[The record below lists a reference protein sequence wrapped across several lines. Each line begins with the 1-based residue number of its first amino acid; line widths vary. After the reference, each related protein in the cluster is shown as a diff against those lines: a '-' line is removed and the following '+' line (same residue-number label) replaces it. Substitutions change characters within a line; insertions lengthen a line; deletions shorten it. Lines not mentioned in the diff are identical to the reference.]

1 MYYPTESRI
10 TALTTIRRERLLP
23 APGQVLVGPGEMVGP
38 TDAVARCQLPGEV
51 RVLDV
56 SRALGVERERVAK
69 YMRKAVDDT
78 VKAGDV
84 LAAPGGPLGR
94 LKRSFRS
101 PLEGQIVEIRGG
113 LVLVESPATNFELRA
128 HIKGQVTNVMPN
140 RGVVISASGM
150 LIQGMWGNG
159 GEAEGVL
166 KIVVDSPVKP
176 LRSRSIDVSCHG
188 TVVVGGR
195 ILDGQ
200 VLEQALEARVRGVI
214 AGSVGAE
221 LCPFLKFLPF
231 PVLITEGFGSLPMS
245 QQVFD
250 LLQANA
256 GREAMLSAD
265 TQTRRGAKR
274 PEVLIPLRADEEVPR
289 EEANMNP
296 LKIGDQVRALRAP
309 YLGVMGIV
317 AELPSMSETVESGAQ
332 LPVAVVVLEDEKQV
346 LIPLANLELIH

>member
-1 MYYPTESRI
+1 MYYPMESRI

-38 TDAVARCQLPGEV
+38 TDAVARCRLPGEV
-51 RVLDV
+51 CVLDV
-56 SRALGVERERVAK
+56 SQALRVQREQVPK

-84 LAAPGGPLGR
+84 LAAPGGPFGR
-94 LKRSFRS
+94 LKKSCRS
-101 PLEGQIVEIRGG
+101 PLDGKIVEIRGG
-113 LVLVESPATNFELRA
+113 LALIESPATTFELRA

-140 RGVVISASGM
+140 RGVVISASGT
-150 LIQGMWGNG
+150 LIQGLWGSG

-166 KIVVDSPVKP
+166 KVVVDSPNKP
-176 LRSRSIDVSCHG
+176 LRSRSIDVGCHG
-188 TVVVGGR
+188 TLVVGGR
-195 ILDGQ
+195 ILDQQ
-200 VLEQALEARVRGVI
+200 VLEQAVEARVRGII
-214 AGSVGAE
+214 AGSVSAE
-221 LCPFLKFLPF
+221 LCPLLQSIPV
-231 PVLITEGFGSLPMS
+231 PVLITEGFGSLSMS

-250 LLQANA
+250 LLQSNA

-274 PEVLIPLRADEEVPR
+274 PEVLIPLRADEEVPH
-289 EEANMNP
+289 EETSMNP

-309 YLGVMGIV
+309 YLGRMGIV
-317 AELPSMSETVESGAQ
+317 AELPAMSETVGSGAQ
-332 LPVAVVVLEDEKQV
+332 LLVAVVVLEDETQD

>member
-1 MYYPTESRI
+1 MYYPMESRI

-56 SRALGVERERVAK
+56 SRALGVQRERVAK
-69 YMRKAVDDT
+69 YMRKAVGDT
-78 VKAGDV
+78 VKADDV
-84 LAAPGGPLGR
+84 LAAPGGPFGR
-94 LKRSFRS
+94 LKKSCRS
-101 PLEGQIVEIRGG
+101 PLDGQIVEVRGG
-113 LVLVESPATNFELRA
+113 LILIESPATTFELRA
-128 HIKGQVTNVMPN
+128 HIKGQITNVMPN
-140 RGVVISASGM
+140 RGVVISASGT

-166 KIVVDSPVKP
+166 KVVADSPQKP
-176 LRSRSIDVSCHG
+176 LRTRSIDVSCHG

-195 ILDGQ
+195 ILDEQ
-200 VLEQALEARVRGVI
+200 VLEQAVEARVRAII
-214 AGSVGAE
+214 AGSVSAE
-221 LCPFLKFLPF
+221 LCPLLQSLPL

-250 LLQANA
+250 LLQSNA

-274 PEVLIPLRADEEVPR
+274 PEVLIPLRADQEVPH
-289 EEANMNP
+289 EETSINP
-296 LKIGDQVRALRAP
+296 LKVGDQVRALRAP
-309 YLGVMGIV
+309 YLGMMGTV
-317 AELPSMSETVESGAQ
+317 AELPAISATVESGAQ
-332 LPVAVVVLEDEKQV
+332 LPVAVVVLEDETQV

>member
-1 MYYPTESRI
+1 MYYPMESRI

-23 APGQVLVGPGEMVGP
+23 APGQVLVSPGEMVGP

-56 SRALGVERERVAK
+56 CRALGVQRDRAAK
-69 YMRKAVDDT
+69 YMRKTVGDT
-78 VKAGDV
+78 VKADDV
-84 LAAPGGPLGR
+84 LAAPGGPFGR
-94 LKRSFRS
+94 LKKSCRS
-101 PLEGQIVEIRGG
+101 PLDGEIVEIRGG
-113 LVLVESPATNFELRA
+113 LILIESPATTFELRA

-140 RGVVISASGM
+140 RGAVISASGT

-166 KIVVDSPVKP
+166 KVVADSPKKP

-195 ILDGQ
+195 ILDEE
-200 VLEQALEARVRGVI
+200 VLEQAVEARVRGII
-214 AGSVGAE
+214 AGSVSAE
-221 LCPFLKFLPF
+221 LCPRLKSLPF
-231 PVLITEGFGSLPMS
+231 PVLITEGFGSLFMS

-250 LLQANA
+250 LLQSNA

-274 PEVLIPLRADEEVPR
+274 PEVLIPLRADEELPH
-289 EEANMNP
+289 EETGMNP
-296 LKIGDQVRALRAP
+296 LKVGDQVRALRAP
-309 YLGVMGIV
+309 YLGLVGTV
-317 AELPSMSETVESGAQ
+317 AELPAMSETVQSGAQ
-332 LPVAVVVLEDEKQV
+332 LPVAVVVQEDETQV

>member
-214 AGSVGAE
+214 AGSVSAE
-221 LCPFLKFLPF
+221 LCPFLKLLPF